1 MAFLFVE
8 TDSML
13 ITASLLIIQLKMR
26 LAPFFMFMGGARSG
40 KMVGEHLIDS
50 GIGEDEAV
58 KRIIDFLEYC
68 KVGKVSVDELIR
80 IKGN

>member
-1 MAFLFVE
+1 
-8 TDSML
+8 
-13 ITASLLIIQLKMR
+13 
-26 LAPFFMFMGGARSG
+26 MFMGGARSG